1 MDPEAV
7 ALHDKFLEVNKRYD
21 AAFKQMATKVNR
33 QPIEI
38 IIMMTMAE
46 KDNLVSQKE
55 LSLLLYESKQTIN
68 SAVKRLQSQ
77 GFIKLVTHPD
87 DGRFKLLA
95 LTQSG
100 CQFVIQHRTTINQ
113 VTNQVFDHYTPI
125 QVQQFVSMLDDY
137 VDTLEKHID
146 NISR

>member
-1 MDPEAV
+1 MTP
-7 ALHDKFLEVNKRYD
+7 

-55 LSLLLYESKQTIN
+55 LNFLLYESKQTIN

-77 GFIKLVTHPD
+77 GFIC
-87 DGRFKLLA
+87 LL
-95 LTQSG
+95 
-100 CQFVIQHRTTINQ
+100 
-113 VTNQVFDHYTPI
+113 YTSP
-125 QVQQFVSMLDDY
+125 SPRD
-137 VDTLEKHID
+137 
-146 NISR
+146 